1 MLLPDK
7 ILSKKQAFDA
17 RHFLLFFPN
26 NFNMRQSLI
35 VFQFLVEVLWKGM
48 QEALTPKKITVLPMS
63 VTPEK
68 KS

>member
-17 RHFLLFFPN
+17 RQFLLFFPN
-26 NFNMRQSLI
+26 NFKMRQSLI